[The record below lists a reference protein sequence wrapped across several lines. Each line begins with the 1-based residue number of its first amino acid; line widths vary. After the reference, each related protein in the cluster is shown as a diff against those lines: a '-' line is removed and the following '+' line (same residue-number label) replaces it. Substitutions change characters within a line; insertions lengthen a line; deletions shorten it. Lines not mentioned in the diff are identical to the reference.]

1 MRLQGFLLLLIV
13 IPLGLHAQ
21 SPTFPLKEAARGG
34 DLARVVALMDA
45 GADLEEQDD
54 GQNTALISASWHDH
68 ADVVREL
75 LKRGANA
82 SHRNQE
88 GYAGL
93 DYGMERGH
101 RQVVSTFVEYWL
113 ESARSANRV
122 EEVRV
127 LEAIA
132 MAVEPGTKTSLPD
145 GLRPDQPNASG
156 YGPLAMACRWGD
168 QQLVRQLLAMGANPD
183 KQSDSRY
190 QSSPL
195 METTRDGNVEIARM
209 LLAAGA
215 DVNLRDRHGDH
226 ALNWAA
232 FFGHPAMV
240 RLLVDKGSRLDF
252 TGQSPENALQ
262 IATREGHQEAASII
276 RAASRTKSDRDP

>member
-1 MRLQGFLLLLIV
+1 MSFRGFLFLLMA
-13 IPLGLHAQ
+13 IPLGSHAQ
-21 SPTFPLKEAARGG
+21 LPTFPLKEAARGG
-34 DLARVVALMDA
+34 DLAKVVALLDA
-45 GADLEEQDD
+45 GADLDQEDD

-75 LKRGANA
+75 LKRGAKTG
-82 SHRNQE
+82 HRNQD

-101 RQVVSTFVEYWL
+101 RQVVSAFVEYWL
-113 ESARSANRV
+113 KSARSANRV

-132 MAVEPGTKTSLPD
+132 MAVEAGAKGSLPD
-145 GLRPDQPNASG
+145 GLHPDEPNASG
-156 YGPLAMACRWGD
+156 YGPLAMACRWGAER
-168 QQLVRQLLAMGANPD
+168 LVRELLAIGANPN

-195 METTRDGNVEIARM
+195 MEATRDGNVEIGKM

-240 RLLVDKGSRLDF
+240 RLLVEKGSRLDF
-252 TGQSPENALQ
+252 TGQSPETAFQ

-276 RAASRTKSDRDP
+276 KAAASAKIVGDQ

>member
-1 MRLQGFLLLLIV
+1 MSLRGFLFLLMA
-13 IPLGLHAQ
+13 IPLGSHAQ
-21 SPTFPLKEAARGG
+21 LPTFPLKEAARGG
-34 DLARVVALMDA
+34 DLAKVVALLDA
-45 GADLEEQDD
+45 GADLEQEDD

-75 LKRGANA
+75 LKRGVKTG
-82 SHRNQE
+82 HRNQD
-88 GYAGL
+88 GYSGL

-101 RQVVSTFVEYWL
+101 RQVVSAFVEYWL
-113 ESARSANRV
+113 KSARSANHV

-132 MAVEPGTKTSLPD
+132 MAVETGAKGSLPD
-145 GLRPDQPNASG
+145 GLHPDEPNASG
-156 YGPLAMACRWGD
+156 YGPLAMACRWGA
-168 QQLVRQLLAMGANPD
+168 QELVGQLLALGANPN

-195 METTRDGNVEIARM
+195 MEATRDGNVEIAKM

-232 FFGHPAMV
+232 FFGHPGMV
-240 RLLVDKGSRLDF
+240 RLLVEKGSRLDF
-252 TGQSPENALQ
+252 TGQSPETALQ
-262 IATREGHQEAASII
+262 IATREGHQEAAAII
-276 RAASRTKSDRDP
+276 KAAASAKIVGDQ